1 MATLALSLAGN
12 FVGGLVGG
20 PIGATIGRTLG
31 ALAGSA
37 IDGVLFGQDKPA
49 AVMGGSDVRLQGS
62 SEGGAVPRLYGWSR
76 LSGNI
81 IWARELEL
89 LSVESA
95 GAKGMGGDEPEQEEE
110 VGASFAVAFCEGEVH
125 RLGRIWADGQLLET
139 NGLTLRFY
147 RGTEE
152 QLPDGLIEAT
162 QGQAPAYRG
171 LCYLV
176 VERLPLSRF
185 GNHIPQLS
193 VEVCRVVGDLEPAIR
208 AVTVIPGATEF
219 GYDPTPRVRLVGWGE
234 TTGENTHMAKGQSD
248 WNWSIGELLALCPNL
263 ERVALVVAWFGNDLR
278 CGHCR
283 VGPRVERASRAVEGA
298 AWSVAGLGRGD
309 VPVVSSYAGGPAYGG
324 TPSDGAVKAA
334 IADLRARGI
343 AVTLYPMILMDVP
356 QGNGLPDPHTGAAG
370 QAAYPWRGRITCDP
384 APGRAGSPDKTG
396 VAASQVASFV
406 AAGYR
411 TMMLHYAQ
419 LGRDAGGID
428 AVLIGSEMVGLTT
441 VRGTG
446 NSFPFVSALVTL
458 AADVR
463 AIVGAGTK
471 ISYAA
476 DWSEYSGYQ
485 PEGEKFFHL
494 DPLWASPAIDAVGI
508 DNYMPLAD
516 WRDGLDHADAALA
529 VTGYELDYLAGNVAG
544 GEGFDW
550 YYASDADR
558 QAGTRSAITD
568 GAYGEPFVYR
578 TKDIRGWWSHYHYNR
593 PAGVRSATPTAWV
606 PGSKPIYFTELGC
619 GAVDKGANQPNIF
632 GDDKS
637 AESGRPYF
645 SSGMADPLIQRQF
658 LRAHQRFWTD
668 PANNPAGMVDVSRIY
683 LWTWDARPFPAFPA
697 QTDVWADGPN
707 YRTGHWLTGR
717 LGAMASDELAAAV
730 AAEHG
735 VVLASEA
742 ALPLVQGFV
751 LGDTTTGRDA
761 LEPLIAASGLSL
773 RASADG
779 LALGQPQRGAAV
791 AVNADDLVREDGAV
805 LSRRRGDPAEAP
817 GRLALTFVDRERDYQ
832 VGTVTALRGA
842 GPVASKGL
850 PLVLDLGGARIAAE
864 RALLAESGERE
875 SVEFSL
881 PPSALAVEP
890 GDVIDLG
897 IAEGRFEVTE
907 IRDGAVRR
915 VTARTLMAPVPI
927 AVAMDGARTS
937 GAGSFTQSRPV
948 VMAAQLPPLP
958 EDAGRTRL
966 ALAAYAQPWPGA
978 VGIADGNG
986 TSLVR
991 LIRRAVT
998 GETAD
1003 GLMVGPTGIWD
1014 RATVLTVTIYGGH
1027 LAALDDLAVLAG
1039 GNRIAVQTDSGD
1051 WEIIGF
1057 AQAELIAPATYRLS
1071 RLLRGQAGTVP
1082 TIGPAAAG
1090 ALVFLLDGRA
1100 GMLGVQAQWLGT
1112 QASLI
1117 AYAGGDDLTGT
1128 GFVADF
1134 GLAPALPLAPV
1145 HLRAKRS
1152 GGDIALSWTRCSRA
1166 DGDGWEAGDA
1176 PLEHAPERYAVTI
1189 FDGTTPV
1196 RSFECGGPA
1205 ASYTAA
1211 EQAGDFGGPAPA
1223 LQFTVQQVSPVF
1235 GPGHGGMGT
1244 FHG

>member
-20 PIGATIGRTLG
+20 PIGATIGRALG

-37 IDGVLFGQDKPA
+37 IDGMLFGEDKPA
-49 AVMGGSDVRLQGS
+49 ATVSDVRLQGS

-81 IWARELEL
+81 IWARELEM
-89 LSVESA
+89 LSVENA
-95 GAKGMGGDEPEQEEE
+95 GAKGMGQEETEDE

-147 RGTEE
+147 RGTET

-162 QGQAPAYRG
+162 QGVAPTYRG

-176 VERLPLSRF
+176 VEQLPLSKF
-185 GNHIPQLS
+185 GNRIPQLS
-193 VEVCRVVGDLEPAIR
+193 VELCRVVGDLEPAIR

-219 GYDPTPRVRLVGWGE
+219 GYDPVPRVRLVGRGE
-234 TTGENTHMAKGQSD
+234 TVGENTHVAKGVSD
-248 WNWSIGELLALCPNL
+248 WSWSIDELTALCPNL

-278 CGHCR
+278 CGHCT
-283 VGPRVERASRAVEGA
+283 VGPRLESASRTVEGVS
-298 AWSVAGLGRGD
+298 WSVAGLGRGD
-309 VPVVSSYAGGPAYGG
+309 VPVVSSHGGGPAYGG
-324 TPSDGAVKAA
+324 TPSDAAVRAA

-343 AVTLYPMILMDVP
+343 AVTLYPMVLMDVP
-356 QGNGLPDPHTGAAG
+356 SGNGLPNPYSGTSG

-384 APGRAGSPDKTG
+384 APGRAGSPDKSG
-396 VAASQVASFV
+396 AAAVQVASFV

-419 LGRDAGGID
+419 LAQDAGGVD
-428 AVLIGSEMVGLTT
+428 AILIGSEMVGLST
-441 VRGTG
+441 VRGAA
-446 NSFPFVSALVTL
+446 NSFPFVDALVTL

-463 AIVGAGTK
+463 AIVGGGTK

-485 PEGEKFFHL
+485 PSGEKFFHL
-494 DPLWASPAIDAVGI
+494 DPLWASANIDAVGI

-516 WRDGLDHADAALA
+516 WRDGSGHTDAALA
-529 VTGYELDYLAGNVAG
+529 ATGYELDYLAGNIAG

-558 QAGTRSAITD
+558 QAGTRSVISD

-578 TKDIRGWWSHYHYNR
+578 VKDIRGWWSHYHYNR
-593 PAGVRSATPTAWV
+593 PSGVRAAVPTAWV
-606 PGSKPIYFTELGC
+606 PGGKPIWLTELGC

-645 SSGMADPLIQRQF
+645 SSGMSDPLIQRQF
-658 LRAHQRFWTD
+658 LRAHQQHWRN

-683 LWTWDARPFPAFPA
+683 HWTWDARPFPAFPA

-707 YRTGHWLTGR
+707 HRTGHWLTGR
-717 LGAMASDELAAAV
+717 LGAMSSGEMAAAV

-735 VVLASEA
+735 VTLVGEP
-742 ALPLVQGFV
+742 ALPLVHGFV
-751 LGDTTTGRDA
+751 LDQTATGRDA

-773 RASADG
+773 RASATG
-779 LALGQPQRGAAV
+779 LRLGQARRAAQV
-791 AVNADDLVREDGAV
+791 AVGADDLVREDGAV
-805 LSRRRGDPAEAP
+805 LSRRRADPAEAV

-842 GPVASKGL
+842 GPVGSKAL

-864 RALLAESGERE
+864 QGLLAESGQRE

-897 IAEGRFEVTE
+897 IAEGPFEVTE

-915 VTARTLMAPVPI
+915 VTARTLVAPVPI
-927 AVAMDGARTS
+927 AVAVDGARTG
-937 GAGSFTQSRPV
+937 GASSFTQSRPV
-948 VMAAQLPPLP
+948 VVAAHLPPVP

-966 ALAAYAQPWPGA
+966 VLAAHAQPWPGVVA
-978 VGIADGNG
+978 IADGNG
-986 TSLVR
+986 ASLAR
-991 LIRRAVT
+991 LGRRAVM
-998 GETAD
+998 GETVG
-1003 GLMVGPTGIWD
+1003 GLAAGPAGLWD
-1014 RATVLTVTIYGGH
+1014 RAAALTVKLYAGH
-1027 LAALDDLAVLAG
+1027 LAALDEFAVLAG
-1039 GNRIAVQTDSGD
+1039 GNRIAGQTIGGD
-1051 WEIIGF
+1051 WEVIGF

-1082 TIGPAAAG
+1082 AIGTVADG
-1090 ALVFLLDGRA
+1090 APVFLLDSRV
-1100 GMLGVQAQWLGT
+1100 GVLPVSAQWLGT
-1112 QASLI
+1112 EASLI
-1117 AYAGGDDLTGT
+1117 AYAGSDDLKGT
-1128 GFVADF
+1128 GFTADF
-1134 GLAPALPLAPV
+1134 ALAPVLPLAPV
-1145 HLRAKRS
+1145 HLRAKRA

-1166 DGDGWEAGDA
+1166 DGDGWGAGDA
-1176 PLEHAPERYAVTI
+1176 PLEHMPERYAVSI
-1189 FDGTTPV
+1189 FDGLTLL
-1196 RSFECGGPA
+1196 RSFERSTPA
-1205 ASYTAA
+1205 GTYAA
-1211 EQAGDFGGPAPA
+1211 ADQVSDFGGPASA
-1223 LQFTVQQVSPVF
+1223 FQFTVQQISPVF
-1235 GPGHGGMGT
+1235 GAGHSGRGQFNG
-1244 FHG
+1244 